1 MKLFSSGGYLGY
13 ASCFRLVFSFCIHI
27 FRRGTSLSNFWYV
40 VVSRMRDQTQNS
52 FLIMMSSHPVTSPS
66 PEQGKPKDCDS
77 KVSDEILLPAT
88 GITAK
93 RGRTKSGNICHTRSM
108 KFDQCEEVR
117 AVQAKLV
124 DELSCLYCQREF
136 ESQRGLSIHLLHCK
150 NRQVF
155 NDLPTCSVIVEPLPE
170 VIVVSEGESE
180 NVSNPAELFCLPLF
194 SLGFSLA
201 CSWYLGAFFIK

>member
-1 MKLFSSGGYLGY
+1 
-13 ASCFRLVFSFCIHI
+13 
-27 FRRGTSLSNFWYV
+27 
-40 VVSRMRDQTQNS
+40 
-52 FLIMMSSHPVTSPS
+52 
-66 PEQGKPKDCDS
+66 
-77 KVSDEILLPAT
+77 
-88 GITAK
+88 
-93 RGRTKSGNICHTRSM
+93 M

-155 NDLPTCSVIVEPLPE
+155 NDLPTCSVVVEPLPE

-180 NVSNPAELFCLPLF
+180 NVSNPAELFCLPQ
-194 SLGFSLA
+194 GCNAEYALA
-201 CSWYLGAFFIK
+201 SPVNHHSAELRANSDAEFETISNLPNKLPI